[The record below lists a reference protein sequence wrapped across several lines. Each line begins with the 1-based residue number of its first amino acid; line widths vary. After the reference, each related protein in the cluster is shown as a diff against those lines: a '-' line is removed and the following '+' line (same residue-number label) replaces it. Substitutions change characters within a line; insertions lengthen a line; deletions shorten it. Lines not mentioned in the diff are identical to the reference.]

1 MKRIIQRIIHSL
13 WRIIRTTIIIVVVF
27 MGLRYIVWTSLT
39 DYPVCP
45 FCFGSHAIHDYYLL
59 TGIDRRCA
67 VDDPEATV
75 RIYGDPLSIS
85 KEFTGSKGSI
95 VNPNRYRVLYNYDG
109 FSIIFFTDDGI
120 NYSYLGFVLTS
131 ENRWLRWDVH
141 VGSSREQV
149 VQAYRGRI
157 PCTEDG
163 ERGNGYFDT
172 RHRSLF
178 ETYVQFT
185 YDENDIVTSIRCY
198 LPTYP

>member
-1 MKRIIQRIIHSL
+1 MKRIIQQIIHGL
-13 WRIIRTTIIIVVVF
+13 WRIIRTLVIIVVVF

-45 FCFGSHAIHDYYLL
+45 FCFGSHAVHDYYLL
-59 TGIDRRCA
+59 SKIDRRCT
-67 VDDPEATV
+67 VDGPEATV
-75 RIYGDPLSIS
+75 RIYGEPLSIS
-85 KEFTGSKGSI
+85 YEFAGDRSH
-95 VNPNRYRVLYNYDG
+95 PNTYRMLYNYDE
-109 FSIIFFTDDGI
+109 FSIIFSTHNRV

-198 LPTYP
+198 LPTYL